1 MSTVCPSYR
10 YFDEI
15 SIDCVVFAV
24 SVYFSIH
31 VNSLLYYHASPMGAG
46 GVMFVTCPSACW
58 CVLVCI
64 FLYVY
69 VSCEFVRFCLFALCE
84 LSVVIRINM

>member
-46 GVMFVTCPSACW
+46 GVMFVTCPSAWW
-58 CVLVCI
+58 CVLVRIFCI
-64 FLYVY
+64 Y
-69 VSCEFVRFCLFALCE
+69 
-84 LSVVIRINM
+84 LSVFLVSLYDFWLFTLREV